1 MKVAKILFPCVA
13 WDRSVSWDRNESTTK
28 VLFPE
33 QTARVLGAGIVGP
46 NASDRLAEVTV
57 AIEMG
62 CEATGIGQYH
72 PPPPDP
78 LGKRQIRRRDVRG
91 EPSPTSSF
99 PTERA
104 S

>member
-46 NASDRLAEVTV
+46 NASDLFAE
-57 AIEMG
+57 ASRK
-62 CEATGIGQYH
+62 ASNS
-72 PPPPDP
+72 PPRCSGGTITDLVLPN
-78 LGKRQIRRRDVRG
+78 R
-91 EPSPTSSF
+91 ES
-99 PTERA
+99 
-104 S
+104 